1 MQQSIY
7 HVYEIKHKLKYQMN
21 FVNEKSSTLSRDF
34 AKLTRA
40 FLMIHCFVLVLKP
53 CRKEDSMQLTM
64 PYVS

>member
-21 FVNEKSSTLSRDF
+21 FVNEKSSTLEI
-34 AKLTRA
+34 LQNQQEL

-53 CRKEDSMQLTM
+53 YRKEDSMQLTM
-64 PYVS
+64 PYAS

>member
-21 FVNEKSSTLSRDF
+21 FVNEKSSTLEI
-34 AKLTRA
+34 LQNQQEL

-64 PYVS
+64 PYAS

>member
-1 MQQSIY
+1 
-7 HVYEIKHKLKYQMN
+7 MN

>member
-40 FLMIHCFVLVLKP
+40 FFNDSLFCFSFETL
-53 CRKEDSMQLTM
+53 
-64 PYVS
+64 